1 MPKFIVETL
10 QTFHEVHVIEAENEE
25 QAKKISEQSDY
36 NASIYLGQT
45 NIDVQKFSESKLKR
59 WKEREQYFF
68 DGYAVVED
76 GYLVYRKPDGSFN
89 GNMPKLPVTL

>member
-45 NIDVQKFSESKLKR
+45 NVDVQKFSESKLKR

-68 DGYAVVED
+68 DGYAAIED
-76 GYLVYRKPDGSFN
+76 GNLVYKKPDGTLN
-89 GNMPKLPVTL
+89 GNMPKISITL

>member
-45 NIDVQKFSESKLKR
+45 NVDVQKFSESKLKR

-68 DGYAVVED
+68 DGYVTIED
-76 GYLVYRKPDGSFN
+76 GNLVYKKPDGTLNS
-89 GNMPKLPVTL
+89 NMPKIAVTL

>member
-45 NIDVQKFSESKLKR
+45 NVDVQKFSESKLKR
-59 WKEREQYFF
+59 WKEREPYFF
-68 DGYAVVED
+68 DGYATVED
-76 GYLVYRKPDGSFN
+76 GCLVYKKPDGTLN
-89 GNMPKLPVTL
+89 GNMPKNEIFL